1 MLAKIFKKNSYL
13 QKYMNLDNFLISL
26 IHIALKLHENFDPR
40 SSMHI
45 ELFLNSLKVK
55 YYE

>member
-40 SSMHI
+40 SYMHI